1 MKIIIVGAGMIGL
14 HIARELIE
22 EKRDIVIVEKD
33 ADVARKAGNDL
44 DCLVLNEDG
53 SRPETL
59 RKAGAAKADWFLAL
73 TGSDEVNIVAC
84 GMVAAES
91 PAIRTVARVA
101 SPFYSSLSKA
111 QRDAFGLDV
120 LINPTA
126 ETANAVDHFIREGF
140 AEDIM
145 PLHEGRLQLRLVKAE
160 SLPGIAGKSLAES
173 RKTTGAGVL
182 VAAVARDKGLVIP
195 RGNFVVESKDSLYLV
210 GTPSSLD
217 SILGQVASVKSM
229 AKRVLVIGATTIS
242 ERIVEKLLERS
253 KSGFFGKLIGNKRHI
268 TVMDSSGESAK
279 RLARMFHDIEVVN
292 GDSSEEG
299 LLEQVGVGVCDL
311 VICATASQSFNII
324 TAQLS
329 KSLGAEKSVAI
340 TLNDRYSSIGSSLEV
355 DALISIKGVVAATV
369 LEMVRRAHIRTIHDF
384 YEDNVELVE
393 LKVALNSP
401 VAARELKNLDIS
413 KSVLVVYVMR
423 GEDLIVPSGST
434 MIEGGDSIGIVSRK
448 TDLPELES
456 AFGGRSGD

>member
-22 EKRDIVIVEKD
+22 EKRDIVIIEKD
-33 ADVARKAGNDL
+33 PDVARRAGNDL

-59 RKAGAAKADWFLAL
+59 RKAGAATADWFLAL

-299 LLEQVGVGVCDL
+299 LLEQVVVGVCDL

-401 VAARELKNLDIS
+401 VAARELKNLDIP

>member
-22 EKRDIVIVEKD
+22 EKRDIVIIEKD
-33 ADVARKAGNDL
+33 PDVARKAGNEL
-44 DCLVLNEDG
+44 DCMVLNEDG

-91 PAIRTVARVA
+91 ANIRTVARVA

-126 ETANAVDHFIREGF
+126 EAAAAVDHFVREGF

-145 PLHEGRLQLRLVKAE
+145 PLHQGKLQLRKVQVS
-160 SLPGIAGKSLAES
+160 SLPGLVGKSLAEA
-173 RKTTGAGVL
+173 RKETGIGVL
-182 VAAVARDKGLVIP
+182 VAAVARDHGLVIP
-195 RGNFVVESKDSLYLV
+195 HGDFIVGPGDSLYLI
-210 GTPSSLD
+210 GTPASLD
-217 SILGQVASVKSM
+217 TLLGQVAGVKSA
-229 AKRVLVIGATTIS
+229 AKRVIVIGATGIG
-242 ERIVEKLLERS
+242 ENIVGKLLGRS
-253 KSGFFGKLIGNKRHI
+253 KAGLFGRLFGAKRRI
-268 TVMDSSGESAK
+268 TVMDSSSEATK
-279 RLARMFHDIEVVN
+279 RIARLYQDIDVIF
-292 GDSSEEG
+292 GDSSDEG
-299 LLEQVGVGVCDL
+299 LLEQADVERSDL

-324 TAQLS
+324 TAQLA

-340 TLNDRYSSIGSSLEV
+340 TLNDRYSSLGATLDV
-355 DALISIKGVVAATV
+355 DALISVKGVVTAAV
-369 LEMVRRAHIRTIHDF
+369 LEMVRRANIRTVHDF

-393 LKVALNSP
+393 LRISGESP
-401 VAARELKNLDIS
+401 VAGLELQKVDMP
-413 KSVLVVYVMR
+413 KGVLVAYVMR
-423 GEDLIVPSGST
+423 GEDMIVPTGAT
-434 MIEGGDSIGIVSRK
+434 RLDGGDSLGIVSRK
-448 TDLPELES
+448 LDIPSLERV
-456 AFGGRSGD
+456 FGGGSGD

>member
-1 MKIIIVGAGMIGL
+1 
-14 HIARELIE
+14 
-22 EKRDIVIVEKD
+22 
-33 ADVARKAGNDL
+33 
-44 DCLVLNEDG
+44 
-53 SRPETL
+53 
-59 RKAGAAKADWFLAL
+59 
-73 TGSDEVNIVAC
+73 
-84 GMVAAES
+84 
-91 PAIRTVARVA
+91 
-101 SPFYSSLSKA
+101 
-111 QRDAFGLDV
+111 
-120 LINPTA
+120 
-126 ETANAVDHFIREGF
+126 
-140 AEDIM
+140 
-145 PLHEGRLQLRLVKAE
+145 
-160 SLPGIAGKSLAES
+160 
-173 RKTTGAGVL
+173 
-182 VAAVARDKGLVIP
+182 
-195 RGNFVVESKDSLYLV
+195 
-210 GTPSSLD
+210 
-217 SILGQVASVKSM
+217 M

-401 VAARELKNLDIS
+401 VAARELKNLDIP

-423 GEDLIVPSGST
+423 GEDLNVPSGST

>member
-22 EKRDIVIVEKD
+22 EKRDIVIIEKD
-33 ADVARKAGNDL
+33 PDVARRAGNDL

-59 RKAGAAKADWFLAL
+59 RKAGAATADWFLAL

>member
-22 EKRDIVIVEKD
+22 EKRDIVIIEKD
-33 ADVARKAGNDL
+33 PDVARKAGNEL

-91 PAIRTVARVA
+91 SSIRTVARVA

-126 ETANAVDHFIREGF
+126 ETANAVDHFVREGF

-145 PLHEGRLQLRLVKAE
+145 PLHQGKLQLRKVLVS
-160 SLPGIAGKSLAES
+160 SLSGLVGKTLAEA
-173 RKTTGAGVL
+173 RKETGVGVL
-182 VAAVARDKGLVIP
+182 VAAVAREHGLVIP
-195 RGNFVVESKDSLYLV
+195 HGDFIVGSSDSLYLI
-210 GTPSSLD
+210 GTPASLD
-217 SILGQVASVKSM
+217 TLLGQVAGVKSA
-229 AKRVLVIGATTIS
+229 AKRVIVIGATGIG
-242 ERIVEKLLERS
+242 EGIVGKLLERS
-253 KSGFFGKLIGNKRHI
+253 KAGFFGRLFGTKRHI
-268 TVMDSSGESAK
+268 TVMDSSSESTK
-279 RLARMFHDIEVVN
+279 RIARLYQDIDIIL
-292 GDSSEEG
+292 GDSSDEG
-299 LLEQVGVGVCDL
+299 LLEQADVERSDL

-324 TAQLS
+324 TAQLA
-329 KSLGAEKSVAI
+329 KTLGAEKSVAI
-340 TLNDRYSSIGSSLEV
+340 TLNDRYSSLGATLDV
-355 DALISIKGVVAATV
+355 DALISVKGVVTAAV
-369 LEMVRRAHIRTIHDF
+369 LEMVRRANIRTVHDF

-393 LKVALNSP
+393 LRISAGSSIARLELQKVDLP
-401 VAARELKNLDIS
+401 KG
-413 KSVLVVYVMR
+413 VLVAYVMR
-423 GEDLIVPSGST
+423 GVDMIVPTGAT
-434 MIEGGDSIGIVSRK
+434 RLEGGDSLGIVSRK
-448 TDLPELES
+448 SDIPSLERV
-456 AFGGRSGD
+456 FGGGRGD